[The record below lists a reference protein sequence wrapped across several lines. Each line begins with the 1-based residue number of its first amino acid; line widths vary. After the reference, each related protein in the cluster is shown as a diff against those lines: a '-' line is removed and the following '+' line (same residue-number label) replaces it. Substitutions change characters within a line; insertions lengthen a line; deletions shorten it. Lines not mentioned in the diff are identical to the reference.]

1 MTILEELAA
10 YAEVRVAE
18 AKKRIPTEEMK
29 RRAEALP
36 KGDFPF
42 EKALRKP
49 GISFI
54 CEYKKASPSKGLIA
68 PDFPYLDIAKQ
79 YEAAG
84 ADCIS
89 VLTEPKWFLGSDAY
103 LKEITEAV
111 SVPCIRKDFTVDEYM
126 IYEAKVLGAS
136 AVLLICSIL
145 SEERIREYIG
155 ICERLGLSALV
166 EAHDADEIRMAVRAG
181 ARIIGV
187 NNRNL
192 KDFSVDT
199 GNSARLRELVPA
211 GVTFVSESG
220 VSGPEDIA
228 KLREAGVDAVL
239 VGEALM
245 RADDK
250 KAMLRSMREAGAT
263 QSTACAADAPK
274 RAACG
279 IATAASTATVA
290 STLIK
295 LCGLSRP
302 EDIETANALLPD
314 YVGFVFYPKSKRNVS
329 YRKAAELKKLLD
341 PRIKAVGVFVDECP
355 EVIATL
361 INKGTIDVAQLH
373 GSEDNA
379 YIEKL
384 RKLTD
389 LTVFQAFRVK
399 SPEDIQKAE
408 QSTADMI
415 LLDAGMGTGTAFDW
429 SLIGSIRRPYLLA
442 GGLDAGNVTQAIK
455 TLRPCGVDVSSG
467 IETGGVKDREK
478 AVAFVAA
485 VREVTL

>member
-18 AKKRIPTEEMK
+18 AEKRIPKNEMK
-29 RRAEALP
+29 RLAETLP

-54 CEYKKASPSKGLIA
+54 CECKKASPSKGLIA

-103 LKEITEAV
+103 LKEITETV
-111 SVPCIRKDFTVDEYM
+111 SVPCIRKDFTVDDYM

-145 SEERIREYIG
+145 PEERIREYIG
-155 ICERLGLSALV
+155 ICDGLGLSALV
-166 EAHDADEIRMAVRAG
+166 ETHDAEEIRMAVRAG

-199 GNSARLRELVPA
+199 GNSARLRELVPEN
-211 GVTFVSESG
+211 VIFVSESG
-220 VSGPEDIA
+220 VTGPEDIA

-250 KAMLRSMREAGAT
+250 ATMLRSMREAGAS
-263 QSTACAADAPK
+263 QSVAGTPNATKRTACSSAAP
-274 RAACG
+274 G
-279 IATAASTATVA
+279 TTAATH
-290 STLIK
+290 IK

-314 YVGFVFYPKSKRNVS
+314 YVGFVFYPKSKRNVT
-329 YRKAAELKKLLD
+329 YEQAAALRKLLN
-341 PRIKAVGVFVDECP
+341 PKIKAVGVFVDECP

-361 INKGTIDVAQLH
+361 IHKGIIDVAQLH
-373 GSEDNA
+373 GNEDNTC
-379 YIEKL
+379 IEAL
-384 RKLTD
+384 RKRTD
-389 LTVFQAFRVK
+389 AKIFQAFRVK
-399 SPEDIQKAE
+399 GPEDILRAE

-415 LLDAGMGTGTAFDW
+415 LLDAGMGAGTVFDW
-429 SLIGSIRRPYLLA
+429 NLIGSIRRPYILA
-442 GGLDAGNVTQAIK
+442 GGLSPDNVTHAIT
-455 TLRPCGVDVSSG
+455 TLRPYGVDVSSG
-467 IETGGVKDREK
+467 IETDGVKDEKK